1 MTMPL
6 AARPRALAPPPDPRR
21 TPARSPGW
29 FRAIWRW
36 HFFASFLVVPIL
48 LLLATT
54 GLIYLFR
61 FQLEP
66 LLHPGLYD
74 VDTHASGGIAQPYVS
89 QLAAVAQAH
98 PGSTAV
104 SLAEPRHDGAPTIV
118 SITTADGAGRDVF
131 VDPYRLQVLG
141 SVDPDR
147 TLSGYAIRLHGEL
160 MAGTWGDHVIEVG
173 ACWAFVMALTG
184 YCLFVRGF
192 RARRRARK
200 AERRGARLRH
210 RHGLV
215 GAVAGLGL
223 LTLLVTGLPWTGFW
237 GEKVQSVATERG
249 SSMWSLDPGAQS
261 DPASTLDESLPHS
274 HQQDVPWAQGDAPVP
289 DAPSQDGERS
299 VANVDT
305 AITVADRQGL
315 RHPFTVALPAP
326 DDTTGVFSVIGYAF
340 DAPSDE
346 KTVHVGRYG
355 GEVESTYGFADY
367 PLLAKVVS
375 QGIGLHEGRSLGLWS
390 FWGAALMC
398 LAVIFL
404 CLTGPLMWWRRRPRG
419 AGRLGAPR
427 GRMPVGASPLLVVAL
442 VALGLFLP
450 LFGISLLAVLLLD
463 QLVLRRVP
471 ALGGWFDTT

>member
-1 MTMPL
+1 MTTS
-6 AARPRALAPPPDPRR
+6 AAPSRALAPPPDPRR
-21 TPARSPGW
+21 TPNRGSGW
-29 FRAIWRW
+29 FRAVWRW
-36 HFFASFLVVPIL
+36 HFFASFLVVPVL

-66 LLHPGLYD
+66 LVHPGLYD
-74 VDTHASGGIAQPYVS
+74 VDTHATGGLAQPYVS
-89 QLAAVAQAH
+89 QLSAVEQHH
-98 PGSTAV
+98 PGSTPV
-104 SLAEPRHDGAPTIV
+104 SVAEPRHTGDPTIV

-131 VDPYRLQVLG
+131 VDPYRVKVLG
-141 SVDPDR
+141 SVDPDT
-147 TLSGYAIRLHGEL
+147 TLSGRAIRLHGEL

-184 YCLFVRGF
+184 YYLFVRGF

-200 AERRGARLRH
+200 AERRGAKLRY

-215 GAVAGLGL
+215 GALVGVGL

-237 GEKVQSVATERG
+237 GEKVQTLATERG
-249 SSMWSLDPGAQS
+249 SSLWSVDPGAQS
-261 DPASTLDESLPHS
+261 NPASTLDESLPHS

-289 DAPSQDGERS
+289 PGPAPDGERS

-305 AITVADRQGL
+305 AIEVGDRQGL
-315 RHPFTVALPAP
+315 RHPMTVALPAP
-326 DDTTGVFSVIGYAF
+326 DDERGVFSVIGYAF

-346 KTVHVGRYG
+346 RTVHVGRYG

-375 QGIGLHEGRSLGLWS
+375 QGIGLHEGRSLGRWS
-390 FWGAALMC
+390 FWGSALMC
-398 LAVIFL
+398 LAVIFM
-404 CLTGPLMWWRRRPRG
+404 CVTGPLMWWRRRPRG
-419 AGRLGAPR
+419 AARLGAPR
-427 GRMPVGASPLLVVAL
+427 GRMPLTATPLLVVAL
-442 VALGLFLP
+442 VALGAFLP
-450 LFGISLLAVLLLD
+450 LFGVTLLAALLLD

-471 ALGGWFDTT
+471 ALADWFDAR

>member
-1 MTMPL
+1 L
-6 AARPRALAPPPDPRR
+6 APPRALAPPDPHAPRQR
-21 TPARSPGW
+21 TSGW
-29 FRAIWRW
+29 FRAVWRW

-48 LLLATT
+48 LMLAVT
-54 GLIYLFR
+54 GLVYLFR

-66 LLHPGLYD
+66 LMHPGLYA
-74 VDTHASGGIAQPYVS
+74 VDTSASGGISQPYVNT
-89 QLAAVAQAH
+89 LAVVEQAY

-104 SLAEPRHDGAPTIV
+104 SLAEPRRTGDPAIV

-131 VDPYRLQVLG
+131 VDPYRMKVLG

-160 MAGTWGDHVIEVG
+160 MAGPWGDHVIEVG

-184 YCLFVRGF
+184 YYLFFRGF
-192 RARRRARK
+192 RSRRRARRN
-200 AERRGARLRH
+200 ERARSRLRW

-215 GAVAGLGL
+215 GAAVGVGL

-237 GEKVQSVATERG
+237 GEKVQSFATQRS
-249 SSMWSLDPGAQS
+249 SSMWSLDPGALS
-261 DPASTLDESLPHS
+261 NPTSKLDESLPHS
-274 HQQDVPWAQGDAPVP
+274 HQQDVPWAQQDSPVP
-289 DAPSQDGERS
+289 DAPAQGGTAS

-305 AITVADRQGL
+305 AIAVADQQGL
-315 RHPFTVALPAP
+315 RHPYTVALPAH

-346 KTVHVGRYG
+346 KTVHVGKYG
-355 GEVESTYGFADY
+355 GEVEATYGFKDY

-398 LAVIFL
+398 LGVIFM
-404 CLTGPLMWWRRRPRG
+404 CVTGPLMWWRRRPRG
-419 AGRLGAPR
+419 VERMGAPR
-427 GRMPVGASPLLVVAL
+427 GRMPIQTTPLLAVGL
-442 VALGLFLP
+442 VGLAMFLP
-450 LFGISLLAVLLLD
+450 LFGVTLLAVLLVD
-463 QLVLRRVP
+463 QLVLRRIP
-471 ALGGWFDTT
+471 ALGRWFDAA

>member
-1 MTMPL
+1 MTTS
-6 AARPRALAPPPDPRR
+6 LAPPRAPAPPPQPRR
-21 TPARSPGW
+21 SPDRTGSGW
-29 FRAIWRW
+29 FRAVWRW

-48 LLLATT
+48 LMLAVT

-66 LLHPGLYD
+66 LVHPALYD
-74 VDTHASGGIAQPYVS
+74 VDTHASGGVAQPYVS
-89 QLAAVAQAH
+89 QLSEVQQDF

-104 SLAEPRHDGAPTIV
+104 SLAEPRHTGDPTII

-131 VDPYRLQVLG
+131 VDPYRIKVLG
-141 SVDPDR
+141 SVDPDK

-160 MAGTWGDHVIEVG
+160 MAGPWGDHVIEVG

-184 YCLFVRGF
+184 YYLFVRGF
-192 RARRRARK
+192 RSRRRARK
-200 AERRGARLRH
+200 NARAGSALRW

-215 GAVAGLGL
+215 GAVVGIGL

-237 GEKVQSVATERG
+237 GEKVQSFATQKH
-249 SSMWSLDPGAQS
+249 SSMWSLDPGALS
-261 DPASTLDESLPHS
+261 NPASKLDESLPHS
-274 HQQDVPWAQGDAPVP
+274 HQQDVPWAQQQSPVP
-289 DAPSQDGERS
+289 NAAPEGTS

-305 AITVADRQGL
+305 AIAVADQQGL
-315 RHPFTVALPAP
+315 RHPFTVALPAA
-326 DDTTGVFSVIGYAF
+326 DDATGVFSVIGYAF

-346 KTVHVGRYG
+346 RTIHIGKYG
-355 GEVESTYGFADY
+355 GEVEATYGFKDY

-398 LAVIFL
+398 LGVIFM
-404 CLTGPLMWWRRRPRG
+404 CVTGPLMWWRRRPRG
-419 AGRLGAPR
+419 GTRMGAPR
-427 GRMPVGASPLLVVAL
+427 GRMPVAATPLLAVAL

-450 LFGISLLAVLLLD
+450 LFGITLLAVLLLD
-463 QLVLRRVP
+463 QLVLRRIP
-471 ALGGWFDTT
+471 ALGRWFDAA